1 MYGKSS
7 LINRICNK
15 NKQIVGNKPG
25 VTVKKQGIRIGNNIE
40 LLDTPG
46 VLWPKFETQEI
57 ALNLA
62 YTGTIK
68 DEILDNLE
76 IAYNLLKYLLNN
88 YRNKLIEAYKLDNE
102 QIEEILKNE
111 NQMENENIMD
121 IMGLIGKKRGAIIS
135 GGNIDENKTANIII
149 KDFREAKIGKI
160 TLEPY
165 I

>member
-1 MYGKSS
+1 
-7 LINRICNK
+7 
-15 NKQIVGNKPG
+15 
-25 VTVKKQGIRIGNNIE
+25 
-40 LLDTPG
+40 
-46 VLWPKFETQEI
+46 
-57 ALNLA
+57 
-62 YTGTIK
+62 
-68 DEILDNLE
+68 
-76 IAYNLLKYLLNN
+76 LLKYLLNN